1 MTTLELTEAAVKIK
15 LLWME
20 RKVMNWKTSK
30 LVLLIAKIKTKV
42 LSSTEKQA
50 LLTTTETRFQQ
61 SL

>member
-1 MTTLELTEAAVKIK
+1 MTTLELTEAAVKRK

-20 RKVMNWKTSK
+20 RKVVNWKTAK
-30 LVLLIAKIKTKV
+30 LVLLMAKIKTKV
-42 LSSTEKQA
+42 LSSTAKQA